1 MANGLRCE
9 LRNIS
14 FYGGGRRVMETM
26 MWIEETVYVYMHM
39 DYYFQPAMAAGEMID
54 GRYRV
59 ER

>member
-1 MANGLRCE
+1 
-9 LRNIS
+9 
-14 FYGGGRRVMETM
+14 METM